1 MMANDAP
8 QAVLLTLLVCTLGRV
23 KPLERLLHSL
33 NAQTLKNFEVV
44 IVDQNAEGFLDSTIQ
59 KFPALRINHLR
70 TRPGLSHARNVGL
83 AASSGRYIG
92 FPDDD
97 VWYRPSV
104 VEEVLD
110 IFRRNSKL
118 NIITGRSIDPL
129 GRGVTVT
136 LPGEALITRENIFEA
151 GNSNTIFIER
161 MLAQSLNFDEGLG
174 LGAASEFQS
183 GEETDFLLRALG
195 KGAAGWYFPDLTI
208 FHDPIDNGA
217 PLAERARRTTAYA
230 RGFGY
235 LIRKYHYPPSYIL
248 GKIGKTALRGAWCL
262 ATGDFGGARLRLA
275 WANGVLYGYSRG
287 NPKLSIAVERAHAKK
302 Q

>member
-23 KPLERLLHSL
+23 KPLERLLQSL
-33 NAQTLKNFEVV
+33 NAQTLKNFEVI

-70 TRPGLSHARNVGL
+70 SRPGLSHARNVGL

-97 VWYRPSV
+97 VWYRPTV

-110 IFRRNSKL
+110 TFRRNSKL
-118 NIITGRSIDPL
+118 NIITGRSIDPE

-136 LPGEALITRENIFEA
+136 LPEEALITRENIFEA

-174 LGAASEFQS
+174 LGAESDFQS

-195 KGAAGWYFPDLTI
+195 KGAAGWYFPELTI
-208 FHDPIDNGA
+208 FHDPVDNGA
-217 PLAERARRTTAYA
+217 PIAERARRTTAYA

-235 LIRKYHYPPSYIL
+235 LIRKYRYPPPYIL
-248 GKIGKTALRGAWCL
+248 GKIAKTSLRGAWCV
-262 ATGDFGGARLRLA
+262 ATGDFAGARLRIA

-287 NPKLSIAVERAHAKK
+287 RPAFPVHK
-302 Q
+302 

>member
-23 KPLERLLHSL
+23 KPLERLLRSL
-33 NAQTLKNFEVV
+33 NAQTRKNFEVI
-44 IVDQNAEGFLDSTIQ
+44 IVDQNPEGFLDATIQ
-59 KFPALRINHLR
+59 KFPALRIKHLR
-70 TRPGLSHARNVGL
+70 SRPGLSRARNVGL
-83 AASSGRYIG
+83 AASSGRYVG

-97 VWYRPSV
+97 VWYRPTV

-110 IFRRNSKL
+110 TFRRNSKL
-118 NIITGRSIDPL
+118 NIITGRSIDPE

-136 LPGEALITRENIFEA
+136 LSEEALITRENIFEA
-151 GNSNTIFIER
+151 GNSNTIFVER

-174 LGAASEFQS
+174 LGAASDFQS

-195 KGAAGWYFPDLTI
+195 KGAAGWYFPELTI
-208 FHDPIDNGA
+208 YHDPIDDGA
-217 PLAERARRTTAYA
+217 PIAERARRTTAYG

-235 LIRKYHYPPSYIL
+235 LIRKYRYPPPYIL
-248 GKIGKTALRGAWCL
+248 GKIAKTSLRGAWCV
-262 ATGDFGGARLRLA
+262 ATGDFAGARLRMA

-287 NPKLSIAVERAHAKK
+287 RPAFPVQK
-302 Q
+302 

>member
-8 QAVLLTLLVCTLGRV
+8 QAILLTLLICTLGRV
-23 KPLERLLHSL
+23 KPLERLLQSL
-33 NAQTLKNFEVV
+33 NAQTLKNFEVI
-44 IVDQNAEGFLDSTIQ
+44 IVDQNPEGFLDATIE
-59 KFPALRINHLR
+59 KFPALRIKHLR
-70 TRPGLSHARNVGL
+70 SRPGLSHARNVGL

-97 VWYRPSV
+97 VWYRPTV
-104 VEEVLD
+104 VQEVLD
-110 IFRRNSKL
+110 TFRRNSKL
-118 NIITGRSIDPL
+118 NIITGRSIDPE

-136 LPGEALITRENIFEA
+136 LPEEALITRENIFEA

-174 LGAASEFQS
+174 LGSASDFQS

-195 KGAAGWYFPDLTI
+195 KGAAGWYFPELTI
-208 FHDPIDNGA
+208 FHDPVDNGA
-217 PLAERARRTTAYA
+217 PIAERARRTTAYA

-235 LIRKYHYPPSYIL
+235 LIRKYRYPPPYIL
-248 GKIGKTALRGAWCL
+248 GKIAKTSLRGAWCVV
-262 ATGDFGGARLRLA
+262 TGDLVGARLRLA

-287 NPKLSIAVERAHAKK
+287 RPTFPVRK
-302 Q
+302 